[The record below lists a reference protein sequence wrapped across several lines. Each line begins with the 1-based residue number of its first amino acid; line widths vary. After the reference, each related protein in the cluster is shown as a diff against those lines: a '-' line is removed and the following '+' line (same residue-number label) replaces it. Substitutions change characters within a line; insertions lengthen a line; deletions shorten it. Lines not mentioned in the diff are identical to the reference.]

1 MNSKNLIPGGIL
13 VTLGLLFLADNF
25 DIFEVSWHAI
35 FRLWPLLLILMGIN
49 MLIGKRNPV
58 STGLTIVVLCIAI
71 PIAVVSNWSERWS
84 ERHHDGKHWRWDWD
98 DDSDNRRD
106 RNNEEDYN
114 EDDSNNDGGDV
125 HQSFTEPMEGGIKT
139 GSFYLGGGAAKFK
152 IEGTSDQL
160 AEVKS
165 DLTFGKGYDLTK
177 VINSG
182 NADIKLKAKDGDN
195 HVELNNNDSGNKVNI
210 KLNTEVEWNLDL
222 EIGVGAT
229 EIDLSKNNVR
239 NLKLKT
245 GVSDTEIRLGDKSA
259 ETTVKVEAGV
269 AQVEL
274 QVPNSVGCRIKID
287 GALNGKDFDGF
298 TKNGDS
304 YESPDYAKATKKI
317 NIEFDGGLSNLKVKR
332 Y

>member
-13 VTLGLLFLADNF
+13 VALGLLFLADNF

-49 MLIGKRNPV
+49 MLIGKRNPA

-84 ERHHDGKHWRWDWD
+84 ERHHDGNHWRWDWD
-98 DDSDNRRD
+98 DENDNRWD
-106 RNNEEDYN
+106 KNNEEDYN
-114 EDDSNNDGGDV
+114 EDDSDNNGRDV

-152 IEGTSDQL
+152 IEGTSSQL
-160 AEVKS
+160 AEAKS
-165 DLTFGKGYDLTK
+165 DLNFGKGYDLTK

-182 NADIKLKAKDGDN
+182 NADIKMKWKDGDHN
-195 HVELNNNDSGNKVNI
+195 VELNNNDSDNKVTVR
-210 KLNTEVEWNLDL
+210 LNTDVEWDLDL
-222 EIGVGAT
+222 EIGAGTADV
-229 EIDLSKNNVR
+229 DLSQNNVR
-239 NLKLKT
+239 SLKLKT
-245 GVSDTEIRLGDKSA
+245 GVTDTEIKLGDKAA
-259 ETTVKVEAGV
+259 ETTIKVEAGV

-274 QVPNSVGCRIKID
+274 QVPTSVGCRIKVD

-298 TKNGDS
+298 TKNGDA
-304 YESPDYAKATKKI
+304 YESPDYAKSTKKI